1 MIPFSKSRLAAAC
14 LALAAW
20 IPLQAHAGLLDD
32 EEARKAIVELR
43 AKVDAM
49 AKEMNAR
56 IDTKADKSAALNMVS
71 QQEQMMAEIAKLRGQ
86 LEVLSNEIVTSQKR
100 QKDFYAD
107 LDARMKKVEPRQ
119 VTVDGKEA
127 AVTPAEQR
135 AYDTAMSYFKE
146 RDYKGASANLSDF
159 LKAYPDS
166 AFAPIAQYWL
176 GNAWSALQDC
186 KRAIAAQEIVVTNY
200 RDSTKAPDAMLNI
213 ATCQALLKDKV
224 KARKTLTDL
233 ITVYPDS
240 PAAVTAK
247 EQLAAL
253 K

>member
-14 LALAAW
+14 FTLAAW
-20 IPLQAHAGLLDD
+20 MPMQANVGLLDD

-43 AKVDAM
+43 AKVEAM

-86 LEVLSNEIVTSQKR
+86 VEILSNEIVTAQKR

-146 RDYKGASANLSDF
+146 RDYKGASANLGEF
-159 LKAYPDS
+159 LKAFPDS
-166 AFAPIAQYWL
+166 AFAPVAQYWL
-176 GNAWSALQDC
+176 GNAWYALGDC
-186 KRAIAAQEIVVTNY
+186 KRAITAQEIVVMNY

-224 KARKTLTDL
+224 KAKKTLTDL

-240 PAAVTAK
+240 AAAATAK

>member
-1 MIPFSKSRLAAAC
+1 MIRFSKPRLAAAC
-14 LALAAW
+14 FAFAAW
-20 IPLQAHAGLLDD
+20 IPLQANAGLLDD

-43 AKVDAM
+43 AKVDALS
-49 AKEMNAR
+49 KDLNTR

-71 QQEQMMAEIAKLRGQ
+71 QQETMMAEVAKLRGQ
-86 LEVLSNEIVTSQKR
+86 LEVLSNELVTSQKR

-107 LDARMKKVEPRQ
+107 LDARLKKVEPRL

-146 RDYKGASANLSDF
+146 RDYKGASGNLAEF
-159 LKAYPDS
+159 LKSYPDS

-176 GNAWSALQDC
+176 GNAWYALGDC
-186 KRAIAAQEIVVTNY
+186 KKAIATQEVVVTNY
-200 RDSTKAPDAMLNI
+200 PDSTKATDAMLNI
-213 ATCQALLKDKV
+213 ATCQALLKEKV
-224 KARKTLTDL
+224 KAKKTLADL

-240 PAAVTAK
+240 PAAATAK

>member
-49 AKEMNAR
+49 AKDINAR
-56 IDTKADKSAALNMVS
+56 IDTKADKSAVLNMVS

-86 LEVLSNEIVTSQKR
+86 LEVLSNELVTSQKR

-146 RDYKGASANLSDF
+146 RDYKGASANLGEF

-166 AFAPIAQYWL
+166 AFAPVAQYWL
-176 GNAWSALQDC
+176 GNAWYALQDC
-186 KRAIAAQEIVVTNY
+186 KRAIAAQEIVITNY
-200 RDSTKAPDAMLNI
+200 RDSSKAPDAMLNI
-213 ATCQALLKDKV
+213 ATCQTQLKDKV

-240 PAAVTAK
+240 PAAVSAK
-247 EQLAAL
+247 ELLAAM